1 MGNLL
6 DILHS
11 RHTGSD
17 SDFDFDFDLDSGI
30 DTEAS
35 AAYPVDDSS
44 TRYSGVQVQEHVM
57 VEVRSCLVLVLAL
70 APVLV
75 HWSRTHQLVLDYT
88 ALYVKSSWW

>member
-17 SDFDFDFDLDSGI
+17 SVDFDFDLDSGI
-30 DTEAS
+30 DIEAS

-44 TRYSGVQVQEHVM
+44 TQY
-57 VEVRSCLVLVLAL
+57 
-70 APVLV
+70 
-75 HWSRTHQLVLDYT
+75 
-88 ALYVKSSWW
+88 

>member
-1 MGNLL
+1 LGDQLGNSL
-6 DILHS
+6 DILQS

-44 TRYSGVQVQEHVM
+44 TQY
-57 VEVRSCLVLVLAL
+57 
-70 APVLV
+70 
-75 HWSRTHQLVLDYT
+75 
-88 ALYVKSSWW
+88 